1 MQFENGTYVS
11 LEDYEALNGRSVLSE
26 GSDKHVGATFDKDF
40 GEPHGIH
47 YGTVVSYDAEAR
59 LYQITYAD
67 GDSEDLTY
75 DQLIECKPTLNGTK
89 LVKEQAG
96 RTRRAKRKL
105 PPDVAT
111 PSPEGASANVNNTTS
126 KRPNKVSFPSK
137 ADESAR
143 RAQHQMES
151 KLQEAD
157 REHRSSV
164 QTSVQL
170 KIPRKLERISARVNQ
185 LGPTTRAAREAATK
199 YRLAQ
204 RQRRQEFAKARVMLT
219 AAIPTINGIPIEF
232 EHCGDEPDDRALA
245 DSEWA
250 EDYGLEAAYDFV
262 QTGHE

>member
-96 RTRRAKRKL
+96 RTRRPEL
-105 PPDVAT
+105 P
-111 PSPEGASANVNNTTS
+111 
-126 KRPNKVSFPSK
+126 
-137 ADESAR
+137 
-143 RAQHQMES
+143 
-151 KLQEAD
+151 
-157 REHRSSV
+157 
-164 QTSVQL
+164 
-170 KIPRKLERISARVNQ
+170 
-185 LGPTTRAAREAATK
+185 
-199 YRLAQ
+199 
-204 RQRRQEFAKARVMLT
+204 
-219 AAIPTINGIPIEF
+219 
-232 EHCGDEPDDRALA
+232 
-245 DSEWA
+245 
-250 EDYGLEAAYDFV
+250 
-262 QTGHE
+262 